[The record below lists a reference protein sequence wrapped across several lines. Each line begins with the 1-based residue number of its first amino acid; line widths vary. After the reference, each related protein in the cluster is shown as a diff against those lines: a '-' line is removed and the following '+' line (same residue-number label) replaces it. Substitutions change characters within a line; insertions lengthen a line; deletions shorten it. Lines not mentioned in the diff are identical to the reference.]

1 MKKKFIASLLAA
13 SMLLT
18 LAACGGKNEKPENSK
33 TPADSTASTPATTPE
48 SSTGQ
53 EIQPEAAPSPESD
66 STPATPPENAIT
78 LYNGDYIVPSDDP
91 YEVVTLPLGGKPLDK
106 ETLTVGISETFS
118 DGNTYGPLEFTLG
131 GETLFPG
138 GVDANRDAIAGVF
151 AWMYASDKEMAFEEA
166 NKQTIAPNS
175 FDYVTFLQGAA
186 IGLSNTSDQTVKS
199 WEALPYYFG
208 IGYIGTESD
217 PHSLSFDGQDI
228 KTLEDIVSVY
238 GAPTSVSYMLHQLY
252 YVWTFNKDFCIIVTS
267 NETKTLVN
275 TAFFRY
281 GYMPAD
287 DDILVRNFKN
297 ELLVLADMGLYDAP
311 VE

>member
-1 MKKKFIASLLAA
+1 MKKLLSLLLAA

-18 LAACGGKNEKPENSK
+18 LTACGGKDK
-33 TPADSTASTPATTPE
+33 TPTDTPVSDSTTAPE
-48 SSTGQ
+48 SSGGQ
-53 EIQPEAAPSPESD
+53 EIQPEVTPTPEPD
-66 STPATPPENAIT
+66 STPTTPPENAIT
-78 LYNGDYIVPSDDP
+78 LYNGDYIIPTDDP

-118 DGNTYGPLEFTLG
+118 DGNTYGPLELTLG
-131 GETLFPG
+131 GETLLPG
-138 GVDANRDAIAGVF
+138 GVDANRDAIASVF
-151 AWMYASDKEMAFEEA
+151 AWMYANDKEMAFEEA

-175 FDYVTFLQGAA
+175 FGYVTFLQGAE
-186 IGLSNTSDQTVKS
+186 IRLSNTSDQTVKS

-217 PHSLSFDGQDI
+217 SHSLSFDGQDI

-281 GYMPAD
+281 GQIPAD
-287 DDILVRNFKN
+287 DEALISRFEN
-297 ELLVLADMGLYDAP
+297 ELLVLTDLGLYDAP
-311 VE
+311 IE